1 MTACQAGAALTRR
14 RYGYMFTCMSRPV
27 QTRTIGFVPRVVR
40 FKPAGIPRVELE
52 ETALTLDELE
62 AVRLA
67 DLNGLYQEQAAPK
80 MGVSRSAYARI
91 LESARR
97 KVADALVHGK
107 CLRLEGGA
115 VRPGPGRTGICP
127 RDCPCRRQL
136 GGRR

>member
-1 MTACQAGAALTRR
+1 
-14 RYGYMFTCMSRPV
+14 MFICMSRPV
-27 QTRTIGFVPRVVR
+27 QARKIEFVPRITF
-40 FKPAGIPRVELE
+40 FKPAGVPRLELE
-52 ETALTLDELE
+52 EVALTLDELE
-62 AVRLA
+62 ALRLA
-67 DLNGLYQEQAAPK
+67 DLNGLYQEKAAPK
-80 MGVSRSAYARI
+80 MAVSRSAFARI